1 MITSWTEVTDRN
13 PDHSRTYIARWEHF
27 EEQGRDIDGE
37 ARLVDALASDGD
49 RILDAGAGT
58 GRLAGYLA
66 ARNAEH
72 AGHAEHTGH
81 PGHARTLH
89 LTGVDLD
96 PVLVGYA
103 RGRYPGVDWH
113 VGDLS
118 VDAEVPAGPFD
129 LVVSA
134 GNVLAFIP
142 DPAHRAALG
151 VLRDRLADGGRLV
164 VGFGLDRGR
173 SLTDF
178 TADATAAGLRITQA
192 YSSWD
197 LRPRDP
203 GAAPDSGFLVAV
215 LTVDPAST
223 VAGPVAGPADGTDNT
238 DPAAPRH

>member
-13 PDHSRTYIARWEHF
+13 PDHSRNYIARWESF
-27 EEQGRDIDGE
+27 EAQGRDINGE
-37 ARLVDALASDGD
+37 ARLIDALASDGD

-66 ARNAEH
+66 ARNA
-72 AGHAEHTGH
+72 ATGNT
-81 PGHARTLH
+81 GRNLQ
-89 LTGVDLD
+89 LTGVDID
-96 PVLVGYA
+96 PALVDYA

-113 VGDLS
+113 TGDLS

-129 LVVSA
+129 LIVSA

-151 VLRDRLADGGRLV
+151 VLKKRLAPGGRLV

-173 SLTDF
+173 DH
-178 TADATAAGLRITQA
+178 TAFSEDAAAVGLRISQE

-197 LRPRDP
+197 LRPRAGGAGGAD
-203 GAAPDSGFLVAV
+203 AAPDAGFLVAILEPEV
-215 LTVDPAST
+215 P
-223 VAGPVAGPADGTDNT
+223 
-238 DPAAPRH
+238 HE

>member
-13 PDHSRTYIARWEHF
+13 PDHSRNYIARWERF
-27 EEQGRDIDGE
+27 EAQGRDIDGE
-37 ARLVDALASDGD
+37 ARLIDALASDGD
-49 RILDAGAGT
+49 RVLDAGAGT

-66 ARNAEH
+66 AVANGRN
-72 AGHAEHTGH
+72 G
-81 PGHARTLH
+81 RNLR

-96 PVLVGYA
+96 PELVDYA
-103 RGRYPGVDWH
+103 TGRHPGVDWH
-113 VGDLS
+113 VGDLA

-151 VLRDRLADGGRLV
+151 VLRDRLAGDGRLV

-203 GAAPDSGFLVAV
+203 DAAPDSGFLVAV
-215 LTVDPAST
+215 LTPQ
-223 VAGPVAGPADGTDNT
+223 P
-238 DPAAPRH
+238 

>member
-13 PDHSRTYIARWEHF
+13 PDHSRNYIARWESF
-27 EEQGRDIDGE
+27 EAQGRDIDGE
-37 ARLVDALASDGD
+37 ARLIDALASDGD

-66 ARNAEH
+66 ARNA
-72 AGHAEHTGH
+72 ATADVATGDT
-81 PGHARTLH
+81 GRNLQ
-89 LTGVDLD
+89 LTGVDID
-96 PVLVGYA
+96 PVLVDYA

-113 VGDLS
+113 TGDLS

-129 LVVSA
+129 LIVSA

-151 VLRDRLADGGRLV
+151 VLKVRLAPGGRLV

-173 SLTDF
+173 DH
-178 TADATAAGLRITQA
+178 DAFSEDAAAVGLRITQE

-197 LRPRDP
+197 LRPRGC
-203 GAAPDSGFLVAV
+203 GAADTAPDAGFLVAILEATEPEV
-215 LTVDPAST
+215 P
-223 VAGPVAGPADGTDNT
+223 
-238 DPAAPRH
+238 HE